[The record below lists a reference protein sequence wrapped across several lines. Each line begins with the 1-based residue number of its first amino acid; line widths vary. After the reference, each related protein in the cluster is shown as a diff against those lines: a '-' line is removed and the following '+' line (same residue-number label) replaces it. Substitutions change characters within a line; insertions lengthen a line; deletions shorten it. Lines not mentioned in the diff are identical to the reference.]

1 MNKMNSKNFNPEAI
15 SIALEEMLNS
25 ATKGLDSE
33 LLVWI
38 KQKFEINMHHMV
50 EKSFGNI
57 TMEIVVDSSSVI
69 NQLNHFATGK
79 SALLFHLIE
88 NPIFPLC
95 APPLLEKEV
104 LDYIENKAKK
114 KYNKEK
120 LLEGWGVLKT
130 GVTIKEIQNNEAIVT
145 ATKIMKRDPNDI
157 PFVSLII
164 DTGASAILSQDND
177 FIDSVRSF
185 TVSTLGEMVGVYHRG
200 LFSFFIMSDVIP
212 PVIELAG
219 KLVIG
224 VVKILFEFV
233 VLIATFVKAIIKG
246 AVNSLS
252 NIASKLPNWA
262 TGVLVTVSII
272 ITLLVAFNEK
282 TRKKVILG
290 LKSLWNKTK
299 PTIDKITVWLAKC
312 IELLLDYLKKA
323 SPYIGMS
330 AVVISDL
337 QKQIELLKKEIKNMK
352 LEDAVNYS

>member
-1 MNKMNSKNFNPEAI
+1 MNSNNFNPEAI
-15 SIALEEMLNS
+15 SIALEGMLNS

-33 LLVWI
+33 LLTWI
-38 KQKFEINMHHMV
+38 KQKFESNMHHMI

-69 NQLNHFATGK
+69 NQLNHFAVGK
-79 SALLFHLIE
+79 SALLFHLVE
-88 NPIFPLC
+88 NPIFPLS

-114 KYNKEK
+114 KFNKEK
-120 LLEGWGVLKT
+120 LLEGWSILKS
-130 GVTIKEIQNNEAIVT
+130 GITIKEIQNKEAIAS

-177 FIDSVRSF
+177 FTDSVRRF

-200 LFSFFIMSDVIP
+200 LFSFFIMSDIVP

-219 KLVIG
+219 KLVVG

-252 NIASKLPNWA
+252 NIASKLPDWA
-262 TGVLVTVSII
+262 IGVLATVSIMMMI
-272 ITLLVAFNEK
+272 LIAIDEK
-282 TRKKVILG
+282 TRKKVISG
-290 LKSLWNKTK
+290 LKSLWSKTK
-299 PTIDKITVWLAKC
+299 PIIDKITSWLSKC
-312 IELLLDYLKKA
+312 IEILLNYLEKA
-323 SPYIGMS
+323 SPYAGMS
-330 AVVISDL
+330 IVAISDL